1 MKEIPNKSVDM
12 VLSDLPYTTT
22 KNSWDNLIPLD
33 KLWKEYNR
41 ICKDNSCIA
50 LFSQPPFDKVLGSSN
65 LKMFRYE
72 WIWEKDNSTGF
83 LNANKMPLK
92 KTENILIFYKKLPTY
107 HPQMTQG
114 KPYKVKQGRGSSS
127 WNYDE
132 TQGGY
137 ITENTGFRYP
147 TNILKFNRDKERF
160 HPTQKPVSL
169 LEYLIRTYT
178 DEKQVV
184 FDGCMGSGSTGIA
197 CANTNRKFV
206 GGELDSKYFEIS
218 KNRIEKAYKGENMN
232 KV

>member
-1 MKEIPNKSVDM
+1 MKEIPDKSVDM

-33 KLWKEYNR
+33 QLWKEYNR
-41 ICKDNSCIA
+41 ICKDNSCIT

-65 LKMFRYE
+65 LKMLRYE

-107 HPQMTQG
+107 NPQMTKG
-114 KPYKVKQGRGSSS
+114 KPYRVRQGSGSSS

-160 HPTQKPVSL
+160 HPTQKPVAL

-178 DEKQVV
+178 NENEVV
-184 FDGCMGSGSTGIA
+184 FDGCMGSGSTGVA

-206 GGELDSKYFEIS
+206 GG
-218 KNRIEKAYKGENMN
+218 GT
-232 KV
+232 

>member
-1 MKEIPNKSVDM
+1 MKEIPDKSVDM

-65 LKMFRYE
+65 LRMLRYE

-107 HPQMTQG
+107 HPQMTKG
-114 KPYKVKQGRGSSS
+114 KPYKAKQGSGSSS
-127 WNYDE
+127 WNYDK

-206 GGELDSKYFEIS
+206 GG
-218 KNRIEKAYKGENMN
+218 GT
-232 KV
+232 